1 MHQGEAEAIYDTEIA
16 PALLAVVRR
25 CKELGFHV
33 VAHVEWFP
41 GETGI
46 TQYVPDGASVQ
57 MRMTQFAANAHGN
70 FDSLGMAML
79 KTFNCDASIFLH
91 RYASGPSETDGHQ

>member
-1 MHQGEAEAIYDTEIA
+1 MTQEEAEAAYDAEIA
-16 PALLAVVRR
+16 PALLAIAER
-25 CKELGFHV
+25 CKVLGFHL

-57 MRMTQFAANAHGN
+57 MRMTQLAAHAHGN

-91 RYASGPSETDGHQ
+91 RYTQKR